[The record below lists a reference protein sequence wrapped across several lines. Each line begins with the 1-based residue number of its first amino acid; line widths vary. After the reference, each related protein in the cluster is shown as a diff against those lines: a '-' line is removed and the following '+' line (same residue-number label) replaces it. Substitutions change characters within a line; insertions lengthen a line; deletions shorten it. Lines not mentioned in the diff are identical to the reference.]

1 MIIGKGDTEN
11 DWVRFEAIIMMGVRQ
26 DAIGPCLQHSPNYGG
41 SLKIQGSLVM
51 ANDSL
56 VMANDSLVMWPM
68 DGKST
73 SHPCLASY

>member
-11 DWVRFEAIIMMGVRQ
+11 DWVRFEAIIMMCVRQ

-51 ANDSL
+51 
-56 VMANDSLVMWPM
+56 MANDSLVMWPM
-68 DGKST
+68 T
-73 SHPCLASY
+73 AW